1 MNFVNKSNLVKS
13 SLDQPIHNLVHVAGR
28 QYRYVALQPG
38 AAALNC
44 TRDQGANI
52 QHNLKRNIVAEYH
65 SQPNSPLTAS
75 YPSSNAS
82 SAESERKLTHFLSV
96 PLTQEPIQKRHQK
109 FMAEVLSQPDLVRSL
124 DGEEVPLQEW
134 LMKPAML
141 HFTLFMLSLPT
152 KLKVELAK
160 AAFLSV
166 ENEVTEICRRS
177 PLKLELEGLYCMG
190 SPGNTSVVYTAPKE
204 TCEFE
209 DTIHEITGILMKAY
223 HENGVDTRAQIM
235 KDSKHHSSGDDFTM
249 NLHATLMNTKY
260 GPQKGR
266 KMDASKLVQ
275 KLGDFDFGSTL
286 VSGLDLSY
294 RFGKG
299 PQGYYQ
305 QCAEIVLPVEKE
317 NE

>member
-82 SAESERKLTHFLSV
+82 SAGMSTLNVPPSKKTKQSERKLTHFLSV

-152 KLKVELAK
+152 SAWC
-160 AAFLSV
+160 LSPH
-166 ENEVTEICRRS
+166 C
-177 PLKLELEGLYCMG
+177 
-190 SPGNTSVVYTAPKE
+190 
-204 TCEFE
+204 
-209 DTIHEITGILMKAY
+209 
-223 HENGVDTRAQIM
+223 RAQSGVGQSSL
-235 KDSKHHSSGDDFTM
+235 SK
-249 NLHATLMNTKY
+249 
-260 GPQKGR
+260 R
-266 KMDASKLVQ
+266 
-275 KLGDFDFGSTL
+275 
-286 VSGLDLSY
+286 
-294 RFGKG
+294 
-299 PQGYYQ
+299 
-305 QCAEIVLPVEKE
+305 
-317 NE
+317 